1 VLKRSIAILPGLLTC
16 IACVT
21 TQTSVKTSVFHES
34 FSRAKALPDN
44 FTELNGKVRVS
55 HSNGNRYA
63 ELPAKPASSHGL
75 LFGPALSKGLRVEAR
90 FLAEDGEKSP
100 TFAVGLNGLSGYRLR
115 VNPNKQQLELL
126 RNEVVV
132 HSEKFEWL
140 SEKWIHLQLQIRELP
155 GLQWIVEGKAWHEKQ
170 AEPKKWSL
178 QWKETTA
185 PSNGQPSAWGTP
197 HAGKPIA
204 LDDVR
209 LYWAID

>member
-21 TQTSVKTSVFHES
+21 TETSVFHES
-34 FSRAKALPDN
+34 FSSAKALPAE
-44 FTELNGKVRVS
+44 FTEFNGKAGIGS
-55 HSNGNRYA
+55 SNGNRYA

-100 TFAVGLNGLSGYRLR
+100 TFAVGLNGLSGYRLQI
-115 VNPNKQQLELL
+115 NPNKQQLELL

-132 HSEKFEWL
+132 HTEKFEWL
-140 SEKWIHLQLQIRELP
+140 SEKWTHLQLQVRELP
-155 GLQWIVEGKAWHEKQ
+155 GLQWIVEGKAWHENQ

-178 QWKETTA
+178 QWKDTA
-185 PSNGQPSAWGTP
+185 APNNGQPSVWGTP
-197 HAGKPIA
+197 YAVKPIA

-209 LYWAID
+209 LRVVE